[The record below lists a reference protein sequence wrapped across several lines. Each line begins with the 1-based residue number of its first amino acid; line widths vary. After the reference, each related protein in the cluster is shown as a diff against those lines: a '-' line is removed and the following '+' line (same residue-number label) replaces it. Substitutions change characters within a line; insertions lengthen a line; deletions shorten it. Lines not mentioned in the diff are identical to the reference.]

1 MPQECSHREVLGPTV
16 NGNVIGKGEQQ
27 SISRTLAALH
37 PAIESYQLDS
47 VERRIRGVNVCS
59 GSGVCRDR
67 AAVTLNRYLR
77 TRDVEVMQVELIL
90 LPFGMVFGV
99 LVLAGMAAGAALKI
113 VWWMLK
119 LVLVLC
125 FWWVFLLIGG
135 VALLKAILN

>member
-1 MPQECSHREVLGPTV
+1 
-16 NGNVIGKGEQQ
+16 
-27 SISRTLAALH
+27 
-37 PAIESYQLDS
+37 
-47 VERRIRGVNVCS
+47 
-59 GSGVCRDR
+59 
-67 AAVTLNRYLR
+67 
-77 TRDVEVMQVELIL
+77 MQVELIL

-119 LVLVLC
+119 FVLVLC